1 MKYCSKCGS
10 EIDENATFC
19 PKCGNPVTN
28 EHIAPTKTESSGLK
42 TATKVFMVLG
52 CVLSALYFL
61 IPLCWTLPM
70 TIVYF
75 SKTNSRQPIG
85 VGFKICS
92 LLFVSLIA
100 GILMLSDKD

>member
-19 PKCGNPVTN
+19 PNCGNPVSN
-28 EHIAPTKTESSGLK
+28 ENNTSVKNDSAAIK
-42 TATKVFMVLG
+42 TATKVFMVIG

-75 SKTNSRQPIG
+75 SKTNSRQPIS
-85 VGFKICS
+85 VGFKICT

-100 GILMLSDKD
+100 GILMLCDKD